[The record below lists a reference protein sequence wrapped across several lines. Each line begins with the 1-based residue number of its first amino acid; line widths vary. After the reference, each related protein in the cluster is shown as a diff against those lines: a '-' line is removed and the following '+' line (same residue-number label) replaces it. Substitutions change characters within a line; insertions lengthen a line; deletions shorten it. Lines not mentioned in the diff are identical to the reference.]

1 MTTSE
6 KAILR
11 LIRAA
16 DQMPEDDHVQA
27 TETPESQEYEAAFN
41 DLRDIAEQL
50 KIDQQIKDY

>member
-16 DQMPEDDHVQA
+16 EAIEQVHQMPTIE
-27 TETPESQEYEAAFN
+27 TEEEQEYEAAFN

-50 KIDQQIKDY
+50 KTDQQIKDY